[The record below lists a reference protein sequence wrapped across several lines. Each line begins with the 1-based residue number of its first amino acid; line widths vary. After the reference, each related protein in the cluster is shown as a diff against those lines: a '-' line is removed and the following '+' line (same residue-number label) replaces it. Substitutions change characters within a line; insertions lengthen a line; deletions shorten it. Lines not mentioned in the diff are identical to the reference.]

1 MDELL
6 DLSAKGQLRAGILP
20 QAESEEERKKL
31 LSFLDRITDEQA
43 AQLLALDGYAEDYKI
58 PVWDADL
65 GGPAKDANREHDTPP
80 DRFIDGKSLP
90 RNITDDL
97 YIIFHASKSFFD
109 IKKQIETFEKL
120 SQTNKQYWTE
130 LQKIFIPSVGGR
142 KIDKISIPTDFINAT
157 LAWSQRTEGNK
168 ALKIPDKNKSLKET
182 FTYCAI
188 NFEELKGTTL
198 TRKLGALDEE
208 LYNAAANLYHA
219 GNEYVSL
226 SMLYNVY
233 HDGNPRDDD
242 LIPIAERIT
251 KMERTFM
258 KLDNREEAEVTEYQR
273 FEYSGSLLPIERV
286 SCYINGKLVDQAIHF
301 FREPPLFSYARL
313 RGQLTTVPRKLLL
326 YPAHRSDRN
335 SRLNLY
341 LIRIIKAAQNPKNNV
356 SNRITYDTIFEKLE
370 LENPSLKSRTK
381 GTIIK
386 LFDFYKK
393 EELITS
399 YKPDAK
405 GITFFWKQ

>member
-80 DRFIDGKSLP
+80 DRYIDGKSLP

>member
-6 DLSAKGQLRAGILP
+6 DLSAKGLLRAGILP
-20 QAESEEERKKL
+20 QAESEEERKKI

-43 AQLLALDGYAEDYKI
+43 AQLLAMDGYAEDYKI
-58 PVWDADL
+58 PVWDSDL

-97 YIIFHASKSFFD
+97 YIIFHGAKSFFE

-142 KIDKISIPTDFINAT
+142 KIDKISIPTDFINAS